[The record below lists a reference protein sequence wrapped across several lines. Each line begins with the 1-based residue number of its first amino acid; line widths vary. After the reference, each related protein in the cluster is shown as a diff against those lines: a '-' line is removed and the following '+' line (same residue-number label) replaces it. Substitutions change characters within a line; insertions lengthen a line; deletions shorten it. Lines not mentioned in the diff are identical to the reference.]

1 MKAGMLHIYQL
12 AITKIGLVIGVSLS
26 IKEDFSWTLSCRSQP
41 VNPEQCSL
49 LEDTPSLLNSGLCI
63 SLWYTLTE
71 TNCSG
76 YNISASYHLKLQ

>member
-26 IKEDFSWTLSCRSQP
+26 IKEDFSWTLSCRNQP